1 MMKLAINRKFG
12 GFSVSV
18 KGMLEIAKRK
28 GLKVYPYIESSDF
41 SMFSGHYV
49 KETKICSNEL
59 IVYYLLK
66 DVGDEFEGD
75 IYNDVPRWE
84 FNPSDYKN
92 RTDPDL
98 IATIESL
105 GEEANGKFGELKVV
119 EIPDGFDYEI
129 NDYDGL
135 ESVYYGNELG
145 VID

>member
-1 MMKLAINRKFG
+1 MKLAINRKFG

-28 GLKVYPYIESSDF
+28 GLKVYPYVDDPDHSIMSN
-41 SMFSGHYV
+41 HYV
-49 KETKICSNEL
+49 KGTNAL
-59 IVYYLLK
+59 VVYYLLK
-66 DVGDEFEGD
+66 DVGDKFEGN
-75 IYNDVPRWE
+75 IYKDELYWK
-84 FNPSDYKN
+84 FYPSDYKN

-98 IATIESL
+98 IATIENL
-105 GEEANGKFGELKVV
+105 GEEANGTFGELKVV